1 MNSIFSI
8 PSPDMALASQL
19 FDTLRRDSFDGTGIT
34 RDSFGKGEQ
43 AAHDLIA
50 DTARSLGLE
59 VAIDGT
65 RNLYVTLPGTDRSAQ
80 ATLTGS
86 HLDSVPAGGNYDG
99 AAGVVAGMAVLAGWR
114 AAGLTPPHDI
124 TVMGVRAE
132 ESTWFP
138 YSYLGSKG
146 AFGQIDRA
154 AVLALTRSDTGRS
167 LASHLV
173 ECGGD
178 PATFGQAWLSPDRI
192 ARFVELHIEQGP
204 VLIEAGLPVGVVTGI
219 RGAIRYRDARAVG
232 TYAHSGAVP
241 RRSRHDAVRAAALFI
256 AAIDDDWEKL
266 EDAGRDLVITFG
278 KLSTNP
284 AQHAFSKVAGEI
296 DICMDIRSLDPAML
310 VEMDALL
317 AQRAAEIAE
326 RARVDF
332 VLGERTGS
340 APAVMDA
347 AIIAQLS
354 AAARALD
361 IGAVP
366 MASGAG
372 HDAAV
377 FAQNGIP
384 TGMIF
389 VRNDRGSHN
398 PDEAM
403 DLDDFAL
410 GASLLADALCPS
422 WSVSGGR

>member
-1 MNSIFSI
+1 MTP
-8 PSPDMALASQL
+8 PSLPLPDITLAGTL
-19 FDTLRRDSFDGTGIT
+19 FDTLRQNSLDGTGIT
-34 RDSFGKGEQ
+34 RDSYGKGEQ
-43 AAHDLIA
+43 AAHDLIIR
-50 DTARSLGLE
+50 TAQSLDLE

-65 RNLYVTLPGTDRSAQ
+65 RNLYVTLPGVDRSAPC
-80 ATLTGS
+80 TMTGS

-114 AAGLTPPHDI
+114 AAGLTPPHDM

-146 AFGQIDRA
+146 AFGQIDSA
-154 AVLALTRSDTGRS
+154 AVLALPRSDTGRS
-167 LASHLV
+167 LASHLT

-256 AAIDDDWEKL
+256 AAIDQDWERL

-296 DICMDIRSLDPAML
+296 DICMDIRSLEPETL
-310 VEMDALL
+310 IEVDALL
-317 AQRAAEIAE
+317 ARRAAEIAD
-326 RARVDF
+326 RARVQF

-340 APAVMDA
+340 APAVMDV

-354 AAARALD
+354 DAAKALG
-361 IGAVP
+361 IPA
-366 MASGAG
+366 MRIASGAG

-398 PDEAM
+398 PEEAM
-403 DLDDFAL
+403 DMNDFAM
-410 GASLLADALCPS
+410 GARLLAHALCPS
-422 WSVSGGR
+422 WPARPE

>member
-1 MNSIFSI
+1 MTTSSL
-8 PSPDMALASQL
+8 PLPDITLAGTL
-19 FDTLRRDSFDGTGIT
+19 FDALRRDSFDGIGIT
-34 RDSFGKGEQ
+34 RDSYGKGEQ
-43 AAHDLIA
+43 AAHDLIIR
-50 DTARSLGLE
+50 TARSLDLE
-59 VAIDGT
+59 VAVDGT
-65 RNLYVTLPGTDRSAQ
+65 RNLYVTLPGADRSAPC
-80 ATLTGS
+80 TMTGS

-114 AAGLTPPHDI
+114 AAELTPPHDI

-146 AFGQIDRA
+146 AFGQIDSA
-154 AVLALTRSDTGRS
+154 AVLALRRSDTGRT
-167 LASHLV
+167 LASHLA

-178 PATFGQAWLSPDRI
+178 PATFGQAFLSPGRI

-219 RGAIRYRDARAVG
+219 RGAIRYRDARALG

-256 AAIDDDWEKL
+256 TAIDQDWEQL

-296 DICMDIRSLDPAML
+296 DICMDIRSLESDTL
-310 VEMDALL
+310 VEVDALL
-317 AQRAAEIAE
+317 ARRAAEIAE

-354 AAARALD
+354 QAAATHGIPAMR
-361 IGAVP
+361 I
-366 MASGAG
+366 ASGAG

-377 FAQNGIP
+377 FAQSGIP

-398 PDEAM
+398 PDETM
-403 DLDDFAL
+403 DLDDFAK
-410 GASLLADALCPS
+410 GTRLLAEALCPS
-422 WSVSGGR
+422 WSTFQEH

>member
-1 MNSIFSI
+1 MTTSSL
-8 PSPDMALASQL
+8 PLPDIALAGTL

-34 RDSFGKGEQ
+34 RDSYGKGEQ
-43 AAHDLIA
+43 AAHDLIIR
-50 DTARSLGLE
+50 TARSLDLE

-65 RNLYVTLPGTDRSAQ
+65 RNLYVTLPGADRSAPC
-80 ATLTGS
+80 TLTGS

-114 AAGLTPPHDI
+114 AAGRTPPHDI

-146 AFGQIDRA
+146 AFGQIDRD
-154 AVLALTRSDTGRS
+154 AVLALKRSDTGRS

-178 PATFGQAWLSPDRI
+178 PATFGQAWLSPGRI

-219 RGAIRYRDARAVG
+219 RGAIRYRDARAIG

-256 AAIDDDWEKL
+256 AAIDQDWEQL
-266 EDAGRDLVITFG
+266 EEAGRDLVITFG

-296 DICMDIRSLDPAML
+296 DICMDIRSLDPQTL
-310 VEMDALL
+310 NEVDALL
-317 AQRAAEIAE
+317 ARRAAEIANL
-326 RARVDF
+326 ARVEF
-332 VLGERTGS
+332 ILGERTGS
-340 APAVMDA
+340 APAVMDP

-354 AAARALD
+354 KAAQAFGIPAM
-361 IGAVP
+361 P

-398 PDEAM
+398 PEESM

-410 GASLLADALCPS
+410 GARLLADALCPS
-422 WSVSGGR
+422 GSALQER